1 MRGVNLEV
9 SARSPPYTQPV
20 TAGRRLA
27 DDRPSQTQRKRPR
40 RRGGTAGGYTVVNS
54 VAYGHSEAAES
65 EDPPDQHRAR
75 TRTSL
80 SRPSQTQRKRLVRQ
94 SGAGWTPAD
103 PQLVAAEFER
113 TPGKPHSQP

>member
-1 MRGVNLEV
+1 M
-9 SARSPPYTQPV
+9 
-20 TAGRRLA
+20 
-27 DDRPSQTQRKRPR
+27 
-40 RRGGTAGGYTVVNS
+40 TVLNG

-65 EDPPDQHRAR
+65 EDPPEQHRAR

-94 SGAGWTPAD
+94 PGAGWTPAD

-113 TPGKPHSQP
+113 MPGRPHSQP

>member
-1 MRGVNLEV
+1 MTVLNGVAYGHSEAAE
-9 SARSPPYTQPV
+9 SEDPPDQHRARTRTS
-20 TAGRRLA
+20 LS
-27 DDRPSQTQRKRPR
+27 RPSQTQRKLSLIHISER
-40 RRGGTAGGYTVVNS
+40 A

-94 SGAGWTPAD
+94 PGAGWMPAD

-113 TPGKPHSQP
+113 TPGRPHSQP

>member
-1 MRGVNLEV
+1 VNLEV
-9 SARSPPYTQPV
+9 SARSGQSIHRP
-20 TAGRRLA
+20 AGRRPRA
-27 DDRPSQTQRKRPR
+27 GRPSETQRLNRDDETAS
-40 RRGGTAGGYTVVNS
+40 GGLTVLNG

-94 SGAGWTPAD
+94 PGAGWMPAD

-113 TPGKPHSQP
+113 TPGRPHSQP

>member
-1 MRGVNLEV
+1 MNGVAYGHSEAAE
-9 SARSPPYTQPV
+9 SEDPPDQHRARTRTS
-20 TAGRRLA
+20 LS
-27 DDRPSQTQRKRPR
+27 RP
-40 RRGGTAGGYTVVNS
+40 S

-94 SGAGWTPAD
+94 PGAGWTPAD

-113 TPGKPHSQP
+113 TPGRPHSQP